1 MNSIFWMLAGFA
13 VGGISS
19 GILCI
24 HALRVATALAVP
36 PGHRDD
42 GEGRPLGCDL
52 GPRAAA
58 RLRGSGARRQ
68 LASDHPWARGRNA
81 TFEHLHWKRP

>member
-1 MNSIFWMLAGFA
+1 MTPIFWMLAGFA

-24 HALRVATALAVP
+24 HALRVATALAVSSDD
-36 PGHRDD
+36 RDD
-42 GEGRPLGCDL
+42 GEPLGGD
-52 GPRAAA
+52 
-58 RLRGSGARRQ
+58 
-68 LASDHPWARGRNA
+68 RGR